1 MSRATASAPARSRTW
16 LWATAAAVVAWSG
29 WIALTG
35 EDTVEPVARADRAN
49 RRPAAPVER
58 MSPTGPGTALA
69 PNQTQSQTAPGAAP
83 AASGAVVAAARLE
96 PRAQADAFGARSFEP
111 APPPPPKAAP
121 VVAAPPPPPPPPAA
135 PAPPAAPPLPTLPYK
150 FVGMLETLPGK
161 KPQVFLSVG
170 DKLLVAAPGES
181 LEGGFRLDAIKP
193 TELVFIH
200 VQQGVT
206 VRMPLSGAPS

>member
-1 MSRATASAPARSRTW
+1 MSRISPAAPARSRTW
-16 LWATAAAVVAWSG
+16 LWLTAAAVVAWSG
-29 WIALTG
+29 WISLKG

-58 MSPTGPGTALA
+58 MSPTGPGTALS
-69 PNQTQSQTAPGAAP
+69 PAPGASGVTTT
-83 AASGAVVAAARLE
+83 AATTQLATARLE

-111 APPPPPKAAP
+111 APAPPPKPAP
-121 VVAAPPPPPPPPAA
+121 VVAAPPPPPAAA
-135 PAPPAAPPLPTLPYK
+135 PAAPAAPPLPALPYK

-170 DKLLVAAPGES
+170 DKLLVAAPGEA

>member
-1 MSRATASAPARSRTW
+1 MSRAAPARSKTW
-16 LWATAAAVVAWSG
+16 LWAAAAAVVAWSG
-29 WIALTG
+29 WIVLKG
-35 EDTVEPVARADRAN
+35 EDTVEPVAKADRAN
-49 RRPAAPVER
+49 RRPATPVER
-58 MSPTGPGTALA
+58 MSATSPAGAREALPAAPGLSASASGTAM
-69 PNQTQSQTAPGAAP
+69 Q
-83 AASGAVVAAARLE
+83 AARLE

-111 APPPPPKAAP
+111 APPPAPKAAP
-121 VVAAPPPPPPPPAA
+121 VVAAPPPPAA
-135 PAPPAAPPLPTLPYK
+135 PVVAAAPAAPPLPTLPYK
-150 FVGMLETLPGK
+150 FVGMLETLPSK

-170 DKLLVAAPGES
+170 DKLLVAGPGDA

>member
-1 MSRATASAPARSRTW
+1 MSRTTPAAPAKSRAW

-29 WIALTG
+29 WIALKG
-35 EDTVEPVARADRAN
+35 DDTVEPVARADRAN
-49 RRPAAPVER
+49 RRPAEPVER
-58 MSPTGPGTALA
+58 MSPTGPGNGVAQAGPTTSTSASA
-69 PNQTQSQTAPGAAP
+69 SAAP
-83 AASGAVVAAARLE
+83 AGTTLANARLE

-111 APPPPPKAAP
+111 APPPPPKAEP
-121 VVAAPPPPPPPPAA
+121 VVAAAPPPPAAA
-135 PAPPAAPPLPTLPYK
+135 PAPPAPPPLPALPYK

-170 DKLLVAAPGES
+170 EKLLVATPGDA

>member
-69 PNQTQSQTAPGAAP
+69 PNQTQTPPGAAP
-83 AASGAVVAAARLE
+83 AASGAVIAAARLE

-111 APPPPPKAAP
+111 APPPPPKAA
-121 VVAAPPPPPPPPAA
+121 
-135 PAPPAAPPLPTLPYK
+135 
-150 FVGMLETLPGK
+150 
-161 KPQVFLSVG
+161 
-170 DKLLVAAPGES
+170 
-181 LEGGFRLDAIKP
+181 
-193 TELVFIH
+193 
-200 VQQGVT
+200 
-206 VRMPLSGAPS
+206 